1 MRSKFLLDI
10 LEDAARALGLVG
22 IGEDAYVR
30 PNELAEPTSDPV
42 RFETF
47 VSDFSTRPDAE
58 ESAVTVCSGGII
70 VSGPRGEG
78 IERVDAVAQ
87 ALADLFAP
95 YGAFGAR
102 GWTFQEPLFG
112 TSARRVSRVYA
123 AGVERSN
130 GTVVDGRYKVKIT
143 VRLEIYE
150 EKTL

>member
-1 MRSKFLLDI
+1 
-10 LEDAARALGLVG
+10 
-22 IGEDAYVR
+22 
-30 PNELAEPTSDPV
+30 
-42 RFETF
+42 
-47 VSDFSTRPDAE
+47 
-58 ESAVTVCSGGII
+58 
-70 VSGPRGEG
+70 
-78 IERVDAVAQ
+78 VDAVAQ

-112 TSARRVSRVYA
+112 TDARRVSRVYA

-143 VRLEIYE
+143 VALEIFE